1 MSIQQGD
8 VKINGKWYR
17 IDVES
22 YRDRDIIDFS
32 PKASTPGG
40 SIIHSELMLYQP
52 LLQSDWRHGFGFIDY
67 TDPAGYMKTV
77 GNIDT
82 RHDGVVIMSTAKTS
96 SDTGDFPKIGGM
108 THKNVPYFWGQNG
121 IRKYVGGAWSTE
133 TPNPVTTC
141 TTLLGNVGFET
152 AGGGGADVFGSW
164 TETAGSGAIAI
175 ETGSV
180 HGDTNAAKLT
190 CGASDDTKIQQ
201 NFVSVVGTIY
211 TLKYWTRGA
220 SAHAGRHQI
229 YDVTNAADI
238 VATATTGVTGDT
250 YTQVTVTF
258 TATSVSTGVIF
269 KPGATSGYIAY
280 FDDITMTSTT
290 QPTANTQLM
299 FSLGTDM
306 FAVPYMDRIMT
317 TTYAGQ
323 IISQPNETTGQDA
336 YINEN
341 AATTSYGTANIL
353 KVGYVA
359 SKKNAFWVKPD
370 LTDLPSGATITEVKV
385 SFYCSSK
392 HATANPTIKA
402 SRCLIA
408 ASESMTWNKYD
419 GVSNWPGSA
428 GGSTSGTDYA
438 ATPLNAG
445 LEMTST
451 AKQFFTMTLDPTE
464 FTSLVA
470 SNNGILFWNT
480 TVVADNQVEFYSA
493 SGPNYDQRPY
503 FTIKYTLPTS
513 WADTGTDETAEDFNW
528 AVVYNGFIYLGVRNT
543 NRVHYSSS
551 TTLADL
557 EGSTADTTHILVG
570 GSSYPTLG
578 AINFLGGLY
587 IAKPDGLWLLGEDK
601 IAKRVLDFSSEA
613 SDRNFSSLVEYNGNL
628 IFTIRDVVYQWN
640 LARLTRMSPP
650 RITDEW
656 PYVSYG
662 SFSNL
667 VAVGDFLYCTAR
679 TNESTYTESILSYDG
694 VGWHK
699 LQDVITDG
707 TGTISMLFYDTI
719 NNYMWLHVT
728 SDTAETTYYIPFQ
741 ERSKYPYSNFPTT
754 GTHSLYSSKMDMG
767 FARVTKS
774 TPSLLVEAYN
784 LSTTR
789 YLTVNYSLDDGEFI
803 EWGRVFIDGIT
814 ELKLPGGLLTREFKR
829 IQLRIDFVTGTA
841 TQTPVLESTTLRF
854 LMRPDMALGWNF
866 NVILADHFI
875 YGEME
880 DARTAYQI
888 LKDMRE
894 ARNSKAP
901 IEYVDIDGGVYQ
913 AYVSAF
919 SRSVQERNVDLEEG
933 GVPSIESVLNVN
945 IVEAK

>member
-52 LLQSDWRHGFGFIDY
+52 LLHSDWRHGFGFIDY

-82 RHDGVVIMSTAKTS
+82 RHDGVVVMSTAAAS
-96 SDTGDFPKIGGM
+96 SDTGDFPKMGGVV
-108 THKNVPYFWGQNG
+108 HKRIPYFYGKKG
-121 IRKYVGGAWSTE
+121 IRKYVGGAWATE
-133 TPNPVTTC
+133 TPAP
-141 TTLLGNVGFET
+141 
-152 AGGGGADVFGSW
+152 
-164 TETAGSGAIAI
+164 
-175 ETGSV
+175 
-180 HGDTNAAKLT
+180 
-190 CGASDDTKIQQ
+190 AS
-201 NFVSVVGTIY
+201 
-211 TLKYWTRGA
+211 
-220 SAHAGRHQI
+220 
-229 YDVTNAADI
+229 
-238 VATATTGVTGDT
+238 
-250 YTQVTVTF
+250 TV
-258 TATSVSTGVIF
+258 
-269 KPGATSGYIAY
+269 
-280 FDDITMTSTT
+280 
-290 QPTANTQLM
+290 NTQLM
-299 FSLGTDM
+299 FSLGTDL
-306 FAVPYMDRIMT
+306 FAVPYEDRIMT
-317 TTYAGQ
+317 TKFAGQ
-323 IISQPNETTGQDA
+323 ILTQPNEAVANDT
-336 YINEN
+336 YIDEN
-341 AATTSYGTANIL
+341 APTTNYANTNTL
-353 KVGYVA
+353 KVGYVT
-359 SKKNAFWVKPD
+359 SKKNSFWIKPD
-370 LTDLPSGATITEVKV
+370 LTDLPVGATITEVKV
-385 SFYCSSK
+385 TFYCSSR

-402 SRCLIA
+402 ARSLLA
-408 ASESMTWNKYD
+408 ATEAMTWNKYNGTD
-419 GVSNWPGSA
+419 DWTGSA
-428 GGSTSGTDYA
+428 GGETSGTDYS
-438 ATPLNAG
+438 ATALNAG
-445 LEMTST
+445 AEMTST
-451 AKQFFTMTLDPTE
+451 ARQFFTMTLDPTE
-464 FTSLVA
+464 FASLVA

-480 TVVADNQVEFYSA
+480 TVVADNKCEFYSS

-503 FTIKYTLPTS
+503 FTIKYTLAGS
-513 WADTGTDETAEDFNW
+513 WADTGVDTDAKDYHW
-528 AVVYNGFIYLGVRNT
+528 SAVYNGFIYLGVRNT

-551 TTLADL
+551 ATLADL
-557 EGSTADTTHILVG
+557 EGSTADTAHILVG
-570 GSSYPTLG
+570 GSSYPTIS

-601 IAKRVLDFSSEA
+601 IAKRVLDFSGEA
-613 SDRNFSSLVEYNGNL
+613 SDLNFSSLVEHNGYL
-628 IFTIRDVVYQWN
+628 VFTIRDVIHQWN
-640 LARLTRMSPP
+640 GARLTRITPP
-650 RITDEW
+650 RITDDW

-662 SFSNL
+662 GFSNFIT
-667 VAVGDFLYCTAR
+667 VGDFLYCTGR
-679 TNESTYTESILSYDG
+679 TNETTYTESLLCYDG

-699 LQDVITDG
+699 LSDIITSG
-707 TGTISMLFYDTI
+707 TGKTTMLFFDVE
-719 NNYMWLHVT
+719 NNYLWYHVS
-728 SDTAETTYYIPFQ
+728 SDSAETTYYISIQ
-741 ERSKYPYSNFPTT
+741 VKSSYPYSNFPTT

-789 YLTVNYSLDDGEFI
+789 YLTVYYSLDDGEFI
-803 EWGRVFIDGIT
+803 EWGRVFVDGIT

-829 IQLRIDFVTGTA
+829 IQLRIDFITGTA